1 MTVKIYDKLS
11 KRELVYLNIDKI
23 DEDRYENG
31 FFTLYKNNHYYKQF
45 PKYYYSYEVI
55 E

>member
-1 MTVKIYDKLS
+1 MAVKIYDKLS

-31 FFTLYKNNHYYKQF
+31 FFTLYKNITITNNFQNIIIHTR
-45 PKYYYSYEVI
+45 
-55 E
+55 